1 MNLTTLYCD
10 GARIGDLSALRGMP
24 LKRLHCD
31 FDPKRDGEILRSI
44 PTLETVNERP
54 AAEALRDAR

>member
-10 GARIGDLSALRGMP
+10 GARIGDLSALKRMP

-31 FDPKRDGEILRSI
+31 FDPKRDAGILRSI
-44 PTLETVNERP
+44 PTLETVNDLP
-54 AAEALRDAR
+54 AAEVLRGAR